1 MRRARVDWAAVP
13 LVSGSPLTRRRWAL
27 CTLFLVPG
35 VALASWV
42 TRTPAIRDLLGAS
55 TAEMG
60 LVLFGLSIGSMVGIL
75 SSGPL
80 LSRWGARPLI
90 AIGMVGI
97 IASMPVIAFGAAL
110 QVNVAVAFGL
120 ALFGLG
126 MGGSEVA
133 LNVEGADV
141 ELQSGRTFLPLL
153 HGCFSLGTFI
163 GAVLGIVATAVG
175 FSVVVHLIAVGVLAV
190 GAALASVRHLP
201 AQTGRRAAADADAS
215 VDRPAPVWRDTRLL
229 CIGFIVLAMA
239 LAEGTATDWLPLIM
253 VDGHG
258 LDAALGS
265 AVFAVFAASMTIGRF
280 CGGPIV
286 RRFGRAPVLA
296 VSAAS
301 AVAGLLLV
309 SLVDHQ
315 VVAGAAVVL
324 WGLGASLGF
333 PVAISAAG
341 ASGDRPTARVALVTV
356 MGYLAFLVG
365 PPALGFIG
373 EHVGL
378 RTALL
383 APMVVVL
390 VAIFM
395 APATRIRR

>member
-1 MRRARVDWAAVP
+1 M
-13 LVSGSPLTRRRWAL
+13 
-27 CTLFLVPG
+27 VPG

-60 LVLFGLSIGSMVGIL
+60 LVLFGLSTGSMVGIL
-75 SSGPL
+75 ASGPL
-80 LSRWGARPLI
+80 LGRWGARPLI

-110 QVNVAVAFGL
+110 QVNIAVAVGL

-141 ELQSGRTFLPLL
+141 EVQSGRTFLPLL

-175 FSVVVHLIAVGVLAV
+175 FSVIVHLIAVGVLALV
-190 GAALASVRHLP
+190 AALASVRHLP
-201 AQTGRRAAADADAS
+201 PHTGRRAAAEPGVS
-215 VDRPAPVWRDTRLL
+215 IERPVPVWRDTRLL

-286 RRFGRAPVLA
+286 HRFGRAPVLA
-296 VSAAS
+296 VSASS

-309 SLVDHQ
+309 SLVDHE
-315 VVAGAAVVL
+315 VVAGVAVVL

-341 ASGDRPTARVALVTV
+341 ASGERPTARVALVTV

-383 APMVVVL
+383 APMIVVL
-390 VAIFM
+390 VAVFM
-395 APATRIRR
+395 SPATRTRRSPN

>member
-1 MRRARVDWAAVP
+1 M
-13 LVSGSPLTRRRWAL
+13 
-27 CTLFLVPG
+27 VPG

-60 LVLFGLSIGSMVGIL
+60 LVLFGLSTGSMVGIL
-75 SSGPL
+75 ASGPL
-80 LSRWGARPLI
+80 LGRWGARPLI

-110 QVNVAVAFGL
+110 QVNIAVAVGL

-141 ELQSGRTFLPLL
+141 EVQSGRTFLPLL

-175 FSVVVHLIAVGVLAV
+175 FSVIVHLIAVGVLALV
-190 GAALASVRHLP
+190 AALASVRHLP
-201 AQTGRRAAADADAS
+201 SHTGRRAAAEPGVS
-215 VDRPAPVWRDTRLL
+215 IERPVPVWRDTRLL

-286 RRFGRAPVLA
+286 HRFGRAPVLA
-296 VSAAS
+296 VSASS

-309 SLVDHQ
+309 SLVDHE
-315 VVAGAAVVL
+315 VVAGVAVVL

-341 ASGDRPTARVALVTV
+341 ASGERPTARVALVTV

-383 APMVVVL
+383 APMIVVL
-390 VAIFM
+390 VAVFM
-395 APATRIRR
+395 SPATRTRRSPN

>member
-1 MRRARVDWAAVP
+1 M
-13 LVSGSPLTRRRWAL
+13 
-27 CTLFLVPG
+27 VPG

-60 LVLFGLSIGSMVGIL
+60 LVLFGLSTGSMVGIL
-75 SSGPL
+75 ASGPL
-80 LSRWGARPLI
+80 LGRWGARPLI

-110 QVNVAVAFGL
+110 QVNVAVAVGL

-141 ELQSGRTFLPLL
+141 EVQSGRTFLPLL

-175 FSVVVHLIAVGVLAV
+175 FSVIVHLIAVGVLALV
-190 GAALASVRHLP
+190 AALASVRHLP
-201 AQTGRRAAADADAS
+201 SHTGRRAAPEPGVS
-215 VDRPAPVWRDTRLL
+215 IERPVPVWRDTRLL

-286 RRFGRAPVLA
+286 HRFGRAPVLA
-296 VSAAS
+296 VSASS

-309 SLVDHQ
+309 SLVDHE
-315 VVAGAAVVL
+315 VVAGVAVVL

-341 ASGDRPTARVALVTV
+341 ASGERPTARVALVTV

-383 APMVVVL
+383 APMIVVL
-390 VAIFM
+390 IAVFM
-395 APATRIRR
+395 SPATRTRRSPN